1 MNRNPFYQLVMANIR
16 SYLRQPEAIFWTYGF
31 PLIMVVGL
39 GLAFNSDAEDHTP
52 FIVAESAMGMAAIS
66 KLMDD
71 ERFDVDVRPLDE
83 GIGRIR
89 RNQSVLLVAADAAG
103 GLRYFYDPTN
113 PDAVATR
120 AVVDDAIQRA
130 AGRDDVVA
138 VEDSRTDAPGSR
150 YVDFL
155 VPGLIGMNLMGAGL
169 WGIGFSTVDL
179 RVKNLLKRMVATPM
193 RRSHFLLALVGS
205 RVVFFIPEMMFLLL
219 ASRLLFGVPVMGSY
233 FDVILIALI
242 GSVTFAGVGLLVAAR
257 ARTIEGV
264 SGLMNLAMIPMW
276 LGSGIFF
283 SSERFPD
290 IAQPLIQALPLTQV
304 INALRAVM
312 LSGESLFAQGTA
324 LGILAVWC
332 VVSYLIA
339 LKTFRWV

>member
-1 MNRNPFYQLVMANIR
+1 
-16 SYLRQPEAIFWTYGF
+16 
-31 PLIMVVGL
+31 
-39 GLAFNSDAEDHTP
+39 
-52 FIVAESAMGMAAIS
+52 
-66 KLMDD
+66 
-71 ERFDVDVRPLDE
+71 
-83 GIGRIR
+83 
-89 RNQSVLLVAADAAG
+89 
-103 GLRYFYDPTN
+103 
-113 PDAVATR
+113 
-120 AVVDDAIQRA
+120 
-130 AGRDDVVA
+130 
-138 VEDSRTDAPGSR
+138 
-150 YVDFL
+150 VDFL

>member
-1 MNRNPFYQLVMANIR
+1 MNKNPFYQLVMANVR

-31 PLIMVVGL
+31 PLVMVVGL
-39 GLAFNSDAEDHTP
+39 GLAFNTDAEVRTP
-52 FIVAESAMGMAAIS
+52 FLVSDRASSSPSIS
-66 KLMDD
+66 KLMSDV
-71 ERFDVDVRPLDE
+71 RFDVDVRSFEE
-83 GIGRIR
+83 GIERIR
-89 RNQSVLLVAADAAG
+89 RNQSVLLVDADPAG
-103 GLRYFYDPTN
+103 GVRYFYDPTN

-120 AVVDDAIQRA
+120 ALVDDAIQRS
-130 AGRDDVVA
+130 AGRADVIA
-138 VEDSRTDAPGSR
+138 INENYTDAPGSR

-219 ASRLLFGVPVMGSY
+219 AARFLFGVPVMGSY
-233 FDVILIALI
+233 LEIVVIALA
-242 GSVTFAGVGLLVAAR
+242 GSITFAGIGLLIASR

-264 SGLMNLAMIPMW
+264 SGLMNVVMIPMW

-290 IAQPLIQALPLTQV
+290 VAQPLIQALPLTQV

-312 LSGESLFAQGTA
+312 LSGESLLAQGPSLA
-324 LGILAVWC
+324 ILAAWC
-332 VVSYLIA
+332 AVSYVIA